1 MGRYKTGNNALTRS
15 TTYSPASPSISS
27 DLKSEI
33 QNLKSKIIAAR
44 VTDIVLD
51 NNHSK
56 YLNVGGWAGIGAIYF
71 EHVNSSGNS
80 TNTNYALP
88 YDAQLKTFPLVNEI
102 VLLLSLPN
110 KNHGKNTSSE
120 TFYYLKP
127 LGIWNHPHHN
137 AYPSIYN
144 NIRLN
149 IQNNTNNPSPTYN
162 NIDDTDILNSPNNSS
177 QNTFIEKG
185 NIYPLIPFMGDSILE
200 GRYGQ
205 SIRFGSTSKSKGS
218 IKNNWSDS
226 GKNGDPIIILRNGQ
240 SPLIEEPGWVPT
252 SENIRNDLSSIY
264 LTSTQKLKDFKVEG
278 NENYSAFPSNFQPQP
293 PSQFTSPQIAINSN
307 RVVINAKEDSILLS
321 AKKVISLSVGNSVGI
336 TTPSFYVGSNTIRL
350 GGNDAKEPILKGN
363 TTVSLLKSLVESVE
377 KLAQILE
384 VEKNW
389 PKGALVTSN
398 NTVATNAR
406 STLQDL
412 LKQLD
417 LDESKSDS
425 LKSYTSKVK

>member
-1 MGRYKTGNNALTRS
+1 MSHKFGLGGMVNGSLGGSLGNSGDVSIPKEGIICKVTDIILDENHPN
-15 TTYSPASPSISS
+15 YSEFLGFSQLGSIICKERGTDGSINPKIYNASPSNPNLKNFPIIGEDVKIFPTPSPNGGLPKYVYDSTSPIGQYGSLSPHSNQSPLPTFNPSPPSTQISYEDSS
-27 DLKSEI
+27 DLG
-33 QNLKSKIIAAR
+33 AF
-44 VTDIVLD
+44 
-51 NNHSK
+51 
-56 YLNVGGWAGIGAIYF
+56 NV
-71 EHVNSSGNS
+71 
-80 TNTNYALP
+80 
-88 YDAQLKTFPLVNEI
+88 
-102 VLLLSLPN
+102 
-110 KNHGKNTSSE
+110 
-120 TFYYLKP
+120 
-127 LGIWNHPHHN
+127 
-137 AYPSIYN
+137 
-144 NIRLN
+144 
-149 IQNNTNNPSPTYN
+149 NNTEEEEIDIINSLNP
-162 NIDDTDILNSPNNSS
+162 S

-185 NIYPLIPFMGDSILE
+185 NIHPLMYYNGDILYE
-200 GRYGQ
+200 GRWGQ
-205 SIRFGSTSKSKGS
+205 SIRFGSTAKSKSR
-218 IKNNWSDS
+218 IQNNYSS
-226 GKNGDPIIILRNGQ
+226 AGNNGDPIMIIRNGQ
-240 SPLIEEPGWVPT
+240 DILSSNFGAEPIV
-252 SENIRNDLSSIY
+252 ENIKNDLSSIY

-278 NENYSAFPSNFQPQP
+278 NENYSALPSNFQPQP
-293 PSQFTSPQIAINSN
+293 PSQFTSPQIAINSE